1 MSYKTSICDFS
12 YIEISRAISAFVQ
25 TTTHTLHKDNIV
37 KCTYKTSFRAF
48 VRTTTHTLHK
58 DNIVKCTYKT
68 SFRDSAKCKLLL
80 FDVLYI
86 EI

>member
-37 KCTYKTSFRAF
+37 KCTYKTSFR
-48 VRTTTHTLHK
+48 
-58 DNIVKCTYKT
+58 
-68 SFRDSAKCKLLL
+68 DSAKCKLLL